1 MTEYCGTPGY
11 MSFEME
17 SLKYSQY
24 KGYVDLFYNDVYG
37 LSKVISLTMESI
49 DGQSYQLYIINN
61 VPSMVYSSSE
71 ISVK

>member
-1 MTEYCGTPGY
+1 MTEYCGTAGY

-49 DGQSYQLYIINN
+49 DGQSYQLNPIND
-61 VPSMVYSSSE
+61 VPYRVCSSNE
-71 ISVK
+71 ILVK